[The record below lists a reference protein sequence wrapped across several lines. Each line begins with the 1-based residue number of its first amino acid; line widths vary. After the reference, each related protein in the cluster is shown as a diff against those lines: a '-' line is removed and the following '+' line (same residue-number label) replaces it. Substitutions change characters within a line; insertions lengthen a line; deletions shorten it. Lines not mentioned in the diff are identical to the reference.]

1 MTKTKLKER
10 YNEWN
15 KNISAL
21 EDRKT
26 EIFHELQELC
36 FEKGDG
42 NKWCSVD
49 KLAEELIK
57 RGQTIKTMQLI
68 HEYYEIC
75 GKKEALKELALATN
89 NFEI

>member
-1 MTKTKLKER
+1 MTKVQLKEK
-10 YNEWN
+10 YTEWN

-21 EDRKT
+21 DDRKT
-26 EIFHELQELC
+26 KIFHELQELC

-42 NKWCSVD
+42 NKWCGIE

-57 RGQTIKTMQLI
+57 RGQTIKTMQLLS
-68 HEYYEIC
+68 EYYIIC
-75 GKKEALKELALATN
+75 GKEEALRELAIATN